1 MVKRLTVGA
10 VLVLLLAGCRPEV
23 TFNSNGRQSKID
35 KVDVSVTLNAAGTAH
50 IEQRYTFDSG
60 DGGKVG
66 LPTLADATGFVPGSS
81 HFTVDGKAVTPLNGT
96 FHPELKIRGSH
107 ATVGYDMTGVVTR
120 YSDVAILNLDVLT
133 SPENASRQ
141 DPDVQLSGTLTL
153 PEGAPGTVEA
163 HIHNG
168 RDRTVAVAG
177 NVVTFGSKVPIWISS
192 HDLDVA
198 FPAGR
203 VPFVMQVPLPW
214 LSTFRTTEALRD
226 QADRST
232 DSTLAS
238 VQNGEELG
246 RWILTAV
253 AFGLPGIFW
262 LFVLKGFLARLRNR
276 RRAVGKVPDHLSD
289 PPTGADPAVVAVL
302 DGEGRPARRAVAGT
316 ILALAQ
322 RKAIE
327 VQEIGDRLIVKVPLP
342 TIGANGSEQIVLDA
356 LRNEASPEGVIEGPP
371 IWRKSTRWWRSFRR
385 DAISRANEQ
394 GLVTRWMPLVQI
406 SGALIT
412 TGIGISIF
420 TFTNPIVYFVI
431 VFGVQILGYL
441 ISFFSGWTLTD
452 QGWRD
457 RALWHGFA
465 RYIHD
470 QGDLNKDVGPE
481 GVVVWGPYLVYGSVL
496 GETHDAARA
505 LTP

>member
-1 MVKRLTVGA
+1 M
-10 VLVLLLAGCRPEV
+10 
-23 TFNSNGRQSKID
+23 
-35 KVDVSVTLNAAGTAH
+35 
-50 IEQRYTFDSG
+50 
-60 DGGKVG
+60 
-66 LPTLADATGFVPGSS
+66 
-81 HFTVDGKAVTPLNGT
+81 
-96 FHPELKIRGSH
+96 
-107 ATVGYDMTGVVTR
+107 
-120 YSDVAILNLDVLT
+120 
-133 SPENASRQ
+133 
-141 DPDVQLSGTLTL
+141 
-153 PEGAPGTVEA
+153 
-163 HIHNG
+163 
-168 RDRTVAVAG
+168 
-177 NVVTFGSKVPIWISS
+177 
-192 HDLDVA
+192 
-198 FPAGR
+198 
-203 VPFVMQVPLPW
+203 
-214 LSTFRTTEALRD
+214 
-226 QADRST
+226 
-232 DSTLAS
+232 
-238 VQNGEELG
+238 
-246 RWILTAV
+246 
-253 AFGLPGIFW
+253 
-262 LFVLKGFLARLRNR
+262 
-276 RRAVGKVPDHLSD
+276 
-289 PPTGADPAVVAVL
+289 L

-327 VQEIGDRLIVKVPLP
+327 VQEIGDRLVVKVPLP
-342 TIGANGSEQIVLDA
+342 TTGANGSEQIVLNA

-385 DAISRANEQ
+385 DAISRANDQ

-420 TFTNPIVYFVI
+420 FFTNPIVYFVI

-470 QGDLNKDVGPE
+470 QGHLNKDVGPE
-481 GVVVWGPYLVYGSVL
+481 GVVIWGPYLVYGSVL